1 MKMPMK
7 SLLASLAIILSGALG
22 AFAADSCSVKPPNG
36 AALAIVEFEDLQCPR
51 CAAVTETVHKAARD
65 YKISLVR
72 YDFPLAIHNWSKQ
85 ASIIGRYFDHLSAA
99 PGAKEKNLGDEY
111 RRYIFENQP
120 AITPDSLRNYADTF
134 AKSKGVTLPQNVDP
148 KGELDKEVNL
158 SYACGVANKIQHTP
172 TLFLV
177 KDDGSA
183 PVEVQDMDK
192 LYATI
197 DTMLP
202 KTKASPKSASSTAP
216 KKKTVAKKSVA
227 QK

>member
-1 MKMPMK
+1 MK
-7 SLLASLAIILSGALG
+7 SILASLVIILSGALG

-65 YKISLVR
+65 YKIPLVR

-99 PGAKEKNLGDEY
+99 PGAKDKIMGDEY
-111 RRYIFENQP
+111 RKYIFENQP
-120 AITPDSLRNYADTF
+120 AITADGLRAYSDTF

-148 KGELDKEVNL
+148 KGELEKEVNL
-158 SYACGVANKIQHTP
+158 SYACGVTSRVQHTP
-172 TLFLV
+172 TIYLV
-177 KDDGSA
+177 KNDGSA
-183 PVEVQDMDK
+183 PVEVQDVDK
-192 LYATI
+192 LYTTI
-197 DTMLP
+197 DGMMP
-202 KTKASPKSASSTAP
+202 KGQPKAAAATP
-216 KKKTVAKKSVA
+216 KKKVAKKSVA

>member
-7 SLLASLAIILSGALG
+7 ALFLALILATSFG
-22 AFAADSCSVKPPNG
+22 AFAAETCSVKPPAG
-36 AALAIVEFEDLQCPR
+36 SQLAIVEFEDLQCPR
-51 CAAVTETVHKAARD
+51 CAAVTGTVHDAARV
-65 YKISLVR
+65 YKIPLVR
-72 YDFPLAIHNWSKQ
+72 YDFPLAMHNWSKQ
-85 ASIIGRYFDHLSAA
+85 ASIIGRYFDHLSAE

-172 TLFLV
+172 TVFLV